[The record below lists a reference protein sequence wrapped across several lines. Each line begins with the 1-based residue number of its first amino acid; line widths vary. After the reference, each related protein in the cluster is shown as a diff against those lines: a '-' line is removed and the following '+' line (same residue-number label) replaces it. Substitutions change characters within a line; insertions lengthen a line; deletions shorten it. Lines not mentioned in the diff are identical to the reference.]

1 MPTQL
6 LTFVGLH
13 FKTASFEVNKKKESR
28 VDFKCSLD
36 KYYIILD
43 QFPWVF
49 THFSLFSPVSQKLEY
64 LLLYGQKLVQYFL

>member
-1 MPTQL
+1 MPTQP

-13 FKTASFEVNKKKESR
+13 LKSASFEVNKKKEFR
-28 VDFKCSLD
+28 VDYKFSLD

-49 THFSLFSPVSQKLEY
+49 THLLPFSQKLEY

>member
-13 FKTASFEVNKKKESR
+13 FKTASFKVNKKKESR
-28 VDFKCSLD
+28 VDYKFSYD

-49 THFSLFSPVSQKLEY
+49 THLLHVSLKLEY